1 MITIGLIGK
10 TNVGKSTFFSASTMI
25 DVPIANR
32 PFVTIEPNVGIAY
45 VKKRCIH
52 VEFGVKC
59 NPKNSVCIGDYR
71 FIPVKLVDVAGLI
84 PGAHEGRGL
93 GNKFL
98 DDLRKADV
106 LIHVIDASGSTNEEG
121 LPVPPGSRDPE
132 EDIEFIETEI
142 EEWFYSIISKDWSKF
157 ARTTDLSNKD
167 PVDELLSKLSGLSIN
182 KYHIIEAL
190 RQSKLENLKLMQW
203 SENDLRLFSKKL
215 REVSKPIVIA
225 ANKADIPEAKKFIER
240 IKQKYS
246 LVVPTS
252 AESELALR
260 KATKAG
266 LIDYIPGDR
275 SFKILKDLGIK
286 QREALDYIK
295 KNVLEVFGS
304 TGVQDA
310 INMAVFD
317 ALSMIVVYPVED
329 ERKLSDHNGNV
340 LPDAILIKRGSSPR
354 DLAGLIHSDLAKGF
368 LYAVNVKKKMRVGD
382 DYQLQD
388 SDVVKIVSSMARP

>member
-132 EDIEFIETEI
+132 EDIKFIETEI

>member
-10 TNVGKSTFFSASTMI
+10 TNVGKSTFFSAATLI

-45 VKKRCIH
+45 VKKKCVH

-59 NPKNSVCIGDYR
+59 NPRNSICIGDYR

-106 LIHVIDASGSTNEEG
+106 LIHVVDASGSTNEEG
-121 LPVPPGSRDPE
+121 IPIAPGSRDPE
-132 EDIEFIETEI
+132 EDIKFIMDEI
-142 EEWFYSIISKDWSKF
+142 DEWFFSIVSKDWQKF

-167 PVDELLSKLSGLSIN
+167 PVEELLSKLSGLSIN
-182 KYHIIEAL
+182 KSHIIETL
-190 RQSKLENLKLMQW
+190 RQTKLENVKLMQW
-203 SENDLRLFSKKL
+203 TEEDLRLFARKL
-215 REVSKPIVIA
+215 REISKPIVIA
-225 ANKADIPEAKKFIER
+225 ANKADIPEARKFIEKL
-240 IKQKYS
+240 KQKYKY
-246 LVVPTS
+246 VVPTS

-260 KATKAG
+260 KAAKAG
-266 LIDYIPGDR
+266 LIEYIPGEKE
-275 SFKILKDLGIK
+275 FKILKELNQK
-286 QREALDYIK
+286 QKEALDYIK
-295 KNVLEVFGS
+295 KNVLEVYGS
-304 TGVQDA
+304 TGVQEA
-310 INMAVFD
+310 LNTAVFE

-329 ERKLSDHNGNV
+329 ERKLTDHNGNV
-340 LPDAILIKRGSSPR
+340 LPDALLVRRGSTPR
-354 DLAGLIHSDLAKGF
+354 DLAAMIHTDLAKGF
-368 LYAVNVKKKMRVGD
+368 LYAINVKKKMRVGD

-388 SDVVKIVSSMARP
+388 GDVIKIVSTKAKP

>member
-10 TNVGKSTFFSASTMI
+10 TNVGKSTFFAASTLI

-45 VKKRCIH
+45 VKEKCVH
-52 VEFGVKC
+52 VEFGVRC
-59 NPKNSVCIGDYR
+59 NPRNSVCIGDYR

-132 EDIEFIETEI
+132 EDIKFIENEI
-142 EEWFYSIISKDWSKF
+142 EEWFFSIISKDWQKF

-182 KYHIIEAL
+182 KYHIIETL
-190 RQSKLENLKLMQW
+190 RQSKLENVKLMQW
-203 SENDLRLFSKKL
+203 TDDDLRHFSKKL
-215 REVSKPIVIA
+215 REISKPIIIA
-225 ANKADIPEAKKFIER
+225 ANKADLPESRKFIEKL
-240 IKQKYS
+240 KQKYNY
-246 LVVPTS
+246 VVPTS
-252 AESELALR
+252 AEAELALR
-260 KATKAG
+260 KAAKAG
-266 LIDYIPGDR
+266 FIDYIPGERD
-275 SFKILKDLGIK
+275 FKILKDLGAK

-295 KNVLEVFGS
+295 KNILEIYGS
-304 TGVQDA
+304 TGVQEA
-310 INMAVFD
+310 INTAVFG

-329 ERKLSDHNGNV
+329 EKKLTDHNGNV
-340 LPDAILIKRGSSPR
+340 LPDAYLIKKGSTPK
-354 DLAGLIHSDLAKGF
+354 DLAALIHSDLAKGF
-368 LYAVNVKKKMRVGD
+368 LFAVNVKKKMRVGEE
-382 DYQLQD
+382 YQLQD
-388 SDVVKIVSSMARP
+388 GDVIKIVSSTAKP